1 MPLAHI
7 PPLSLRLQFNYSVN
21 KNSSLSFYSI
31 YNAWKKAEDFDLNGV
46 DNFEEATID
55 GTPSW
60 YTLNLIYSR
69 KMNNFQ
75 LSISCENILDSHYK
89 TFASA
94 ISSSGRNFIVN
105 LQSQF

>member
-1 MPLAHI
+1 MDFLIVFQKI
-7 PPLSLRLQFNYSVN
+7 PQNSTH
-21 KNSSLSFYSI
+21 KNNIKFYVF
-31 YNAWKKAEDFDLNGV
+31 YNGWKKSEYFDVNGV
-46 DNFEEATID
+46 DNLEEATVD

-60 YTLNLIYSR
+60 YTLNLRYSR
-69 KMNNFQ
+69 KITNFQ
-75 LSISCENILDSHYK
+75 LSISCENILNAHYK

>member
-1 MPLAHI
+1 MAI
-7 PPLSLRLQFNYSVN
+7 LSLKFTQSILFGNIVSE
-21 KNSSLSFYSI
+21 NSSFSFYSI
-31 YNAWKKAEDFDLNGV
+31 YNSWKKAEDFDVNGV

-55 GTPSW
+55 GSPSW
-60 YTLNLIYSR
+60 YTLNLRYCR
-69 KMNNFQ
+69 KITNFQ
-75 LSISCENILDSHYK
+75 LSISCENILDTHYK